1 MNFII
6 PYYEDERMIYTQKY
20 LVNQGYHEVF
30 DKSKADF
37 AVFSP
42 ACDKENFAPYENKTV
57 FYGAGDY
64 DKKHKNFFDYNK
76 REDFKYKNALLTREG
91 AIAIYKENSD
101 KALLGA
107 NILITGFGTIGKAL
121 CSTLKNMG
129 AKVTVCARSS
139 INQAQAETIADK
151 IIDFS
156 SINCSKYDVI
166 FNTVSAVYF
175 TKKEIDTFK
184 NDTIYIELAS
194 FPGGIDKHYAKSKN
208 INIIVASKLPSR
220 YSKETA
226 GYLIGEAIDKM
237 IKEGKVWKS
246 VIA

>member
-1 MNFII
+1 MGF
-6 PYYEDERMIYTQKY
+6 
-20 LVNQGYHEVF
+20 
-30 DKSKADF
+30 
-37 AVFSP
+37 
-42 ACDKENFAPYENKTV
+42 CKTKK
-57 FYGAGDY
+57 
-64 DKKHKNFFDYNK
+64 KKHKNFFDYNK
-76 REDFKYKNALLTREG
+76 REDFKYKNALLTNEG

-101 KALLGA
+101 KAILGA
-107 NILITGFGTIGKAL
+107 NILITGFGAIGKAL

-151 IIDFS
+151 VIDFS

-237 IKEGKVWKS
+237 IKEGKV
-246 VIA
+246 

>member
-1 MNFII
+1 M
-6 PYYEDERMIYTQKY
+6 
-20 LVNQGYHEVF
+20 
-30 DKSKADF
+30 
-37 AVFSP
+37 
-42 ACDKENFAPYENKTV
+42 
-57 FYGAGDY
+57 
-64 DKKHKNFFDYNK
+64 
-76 REDFKYKNALLTREG
+76 LTNEG
-91 AIAIYKENSD
+91 AIAIYKESSD
-101 KALLGA
+101 KAILGA
-107 NILITGFGTIGKAL
+107 NILITGFGKIGKAL

-129 AKVTVCARSS
+129 AKVTVCVRSS

-151 IIDFS
+151 VIDFS

-166 FNTVSAVYF
+166 FNTVNAVYF

-237 IKEGKVWKS
+237 IKEGKV
-246 VIA
+246 